1 MDRLH
6 GVFNSIF
13 SAVLEKTPQHFLKTW
28 AESVEIVSAEKLT
41 ETTARTVWRFKVQP
55 EYFNPAGTLHGGAQ
69 AAFLDVCTSFT
80 LLLVS
85 KPGFWTTNGSTRT
98 LNVTYLRPALD
109 GDMVRLECEI
119 VHAGKRLAL
128 IIGRIV
134 RERDGAVISTCE
146 HNKYNV
152 DADTKI

>member
-1 MDRLH
+1 M
-6 GVFNSIF
+6 SK
-13 SAVLEKTPQHFLKTW
+13 AQVLEKTPQHFLKTW

-109 GDMVRLECEI
+109 GDMVRLECE
-119 VHAGKRLAL
+119 VCVPDHSQRLA
-128 IIGRIV
+128 
-134 RERDGAVISTCE
+134 
-146 HNKYNV
+146 
-152 DADTKI
+152 TKKLTIKIRSFMLASGWL

>member
-1 MDRLH
+1 MRGTCAGPEPEAGD
-6 GVFNSIF
+6 
-13 SAVLEKTPQHFLKTW
+13 K
-28 AESVEIVSAEKLT
+28 EID
-41 ETTARTVWRFKVQP
+41 
-55 EYFNPAGTLHGGAQ
+55 H
-69 AAFLDVCTSFT
+69 
-80 LLLVS
+80 S
-85 KPGFWTTNGSTRT
+85 KQ
-98 LNVTYLRPALD
+98 
-109 GDMVRLECEI
+109 I